1 MPPKGTTGI
10 KCGANG
16 RRGNKAERNSGNRDA
31 GHKTPR
37 GRRTLSEEKERT
49 RSVNNKKG
57 IAPQVNDQ
65 KPHIDERRIDANI
78 WAGNT
83 IALKKKKDQICIRLR
98 FRLVWPPLPFPNGR
112 NHGNH
117 PLRIASL

>member
-10 KCGANG
+10 KCRANG

-31 GHKTPR
+31 GRRTQDTGHRTPR

-57 IAPQVNDQ
+57 IASHVNDQ
-65 KPHIDERRIDANI
+65 KPHMDGRRIDANI
-78 WAGNT
+78 GAGN
-83 IALKKKKDQICIRLR
+83 AMSSW
-98 FRLVWPPLPFPNGR
+98 V
-112 NHGNH
+112 
-117 PLRIASL
+117 